1 MEKKNEQHSRQKF
14 IEEQLN
20 ALKQA
25 YFQEEK
31 ALNDARLTLLN
42 QKWQVQS
49 ERDKLQKKVDEEKD
63 APVEVEA
70 SSKETT
76 PEPST
81 SSK

>member
-20 ALKQA
+20 ALK
-25 YFQEEK
+25 QEEK

-63 APVEVEA
+63 APMEVEA